1 MKRLLC
7 IAALAAGFVQ
17 GADSAPVAA
26 GKVVETMNASSYTYV
41 LLDAGAK
48 KTWVAAPRFD
58 VKTGDAVAI
67 ADGMPMTN
75 YHSKTLNRT
84 FDLIYFSGAVMV
96 NGKAP
101 ADGAAEAANVLPPG
115 HPPVG
120 SGGAAASPH
129 GAPAAP
135 ASPPDLTN
143 IKRADGGQ
151 TVAEIVTERMK
162 LSGKP
167 IAVRGRVVKF
177 NGGILGKNWLH
188 VRDGSGGEGT
198 NNLVVTTTAP
208 AKVGDLVLVTGR
220 VATNRDF
227 GGGYKYAVIVED
239 AAVKVE

>member
-7 IAALAAGFVQ
+7 IVALAAGLLR

-48 KTWVAAPRFD
+48 KTWIAAPRFE
-58 VKTGDAVAI
+58 VKPGDTVAA

-75 YHSKTLNRT
+75 YHSKSLNRT
-84 FDLIYFSGAVMV
+84 FDLIYFSGAVTV
-96 NGKAP
+96 NGQAP
-101 ADGAAEAANVLPPG
+101 AGSAADVLPAG
-115 HPPVG
+115 HPPIAG
-120 SGGAAASPH
+120 GGAAASPH
-129 GAPAAP
+129 SAPATP
-135 ASPPDLTN
+135 AAPPDLTN
-143 IKRADGGQ
+143 IKRAAGGQ
-151 TVAEIVTERMK
+151 TVAEIVTDRAK
-162 LSGKP
+162 LSGKS

-198 NNLVVTTTAP
+198 NNLVVTTTTA

-227 GGGYKYAVIVED
+227 GGGYKYAVIIED